1 MHERLSLGNL
11 RILSFKALNMRWPIY
26 QASNV
31 LHTSG
36 VIAYPTE
43 TVWGLGCDPFNENA
57 LERVIQIKR
66 RDAHKGLI
74 LVAANIEQFDFLL
87 HDQDESVI
95 EKLKASWPGA
105 VTWLVPHKNRV
116 PKLVHGQFDTVAIR
130 VSSHPMVQ
138 QLCKEFGGPI
148 VSTSANFSGKP
159 TVKSAIQAKCVL
171 GPYLD
176 FILSG
181 PTGLANAPSR
191 IIDMQTGRV
200 IRG

>member
-1 MHERLSLGNL
+1 
-11 RILSFKALNMRWPIY
+11 MRWPIY
-26 QASNV
+26 IASKV
-31 LHTSG
+31 IQDAG

-43 TVWGLGCDPFNENA
+43 TVWGLGCDPFNERA
-57 LERVIQIKR
+57 LERVIEIKK

-74 LVAANIEQFDFLL
+74 LVAASIEQFDFLL
-87 HDQDESVI
+87 HDADEQTI
-95 EKLKASWPGA
+95 KKLTDSWPGA

-116 PKLVHGQFDTVAIR
+116 PQLVHGQFDTVAIR

-138 QLCKEFGGPI
+138 QLCKEVGGPV

-159 TVKSAIQAKCVL
+159 TVRSAIQAKCVL

-181 PTGLANAPSR
+181 PVGLANAPSR

>member
-1 MHERLSLGNL
+1 
-11 RILSFKALNMRWPIY
+11 MRWPITI
-26 QASNV
+26 ASHV
-31 LHTSG
+31 IRDGG

-43 TVWGLGCDPFNENA
+43 TVWGLGCDPFNIGA
-57 LERVIQIKR
+57 LERVIEIKK
-66 RDAHKGLI
+66 RDADKGLI

-87 HDQDESVI
+87 HDADEQTI

-105 VTWLVPHKNRV
+105 VTWLVPHNNRV
-116 PKLVHGQFDTVAIR
+116 PQLVHGQFDTVAIR

-138 QLCKEFGGPI
+138 QLCSEVAGPI

-159 TVKSAIQAKCVL
+159 TVRSAVQTQCVL
-171 GPYLD
+171 GRYLD

-181 PTGLANAPSR
+181 PVGLANAPSR
-191 IIDMQTGRV
+191 IIDMKTGRV

>member
-1 MHERLSLGNL
+1 MHESLSLGNL
-11 RILSFKALNMRWPIY
+11 RILSFKAHTMRWPIY
-26 QASNV
+26 QASKI
-31 LHTSG
+31 LHNAG

-43 TVWGLGCDPFNENA
+43 TVWGLGCDPFNESA
-57 LERVIQIKR
+57 LARVIQIKK

-74 LVAANIEQFDFLL
+74 LVAASIEQFDFLL
-87 HDQDESVI
+87 HDTDAHTI
-95 EKLKASWPGA
+95 KTLKASWPGA
-105 VTWLVPHKNRV
+105 VTWLVPHKCRV
-116 PKLVHGQFDTVAIR
+116 STLVHGQFDTVAIR

-159 TVKSAIQAKCVL
+159 TVRSAVQAQAVL
-171 GPYLD
+171 GQYLD

-181 PTGLANAPSR
+181 PVGLANAPSR

>member
-1 MHERLSLGNL
+1 
-11 RILSFKALNMRWPIY
+11 MRWPIY
-26 QASNV
+26 QASHI
-31 LHTSG
+31 LHASG

-43 TVWGLGCDPFNENA
+43 TVWGLGCDPFNLSA
-57 LERVIQIKR
+57 LERVINIKR
-66 RDAHKGLI
+66 RDADKGLI
-74 LVAANIEQFDFLL
+74 LVAADISQFDFLL
-87 HDQDESVI
+87 ADCSENDL

-116 PKLVHGQFDTVAIR
+116 PHLVHGKFDTVAIR

-138 QLCKEFGGPI
+138 ALCQQFGGPI

-159 TVKSAIQAKCVL
+159 TVTSAIQARTVL

-176 FILSG
+176 FILQG
-181 PTGLANAPSR
+181 PVGLAKSPSR
-191 IIDMQTGRV
+191 IIDLSSGRV

>member
-1 MHERLSLGNL
+1 
-11 RILSFKALNMRWPIY
+11 MRWPIY

-31 LHTSG
+31 LQTSG

-43 TVWGLGCDPFNENA
+43 TVWGLGCDPFDNAA

>member
-1 MHERLSLGNL
+1 M
-11 RILSFKALNMRWPIY
+11 RILSFNSNTMNWPIY
-26 QASNV
+26 QAKHI
-31 LHTSG
+31 LRASG

-43 TVWGLGCDPFNENA
+43 TVWGLGCDPFDQSA

-87 HDQDESVI
+87 HNLDEADRQ
-95 EKLKASWPGA
+95 KMADSWPGA
-105 VTWLVPHKNRV
+105 VTWLVPHQNRV
-116 PKLVHGQFDTVAIR
+116 LPLVHGQFDTVAIR

-138 QLCKEFGGPI
+138 SLCEEFGGPI

-159 TVKSAIQAKCVL
+159 TVRSAVQARAVL

-176 FILSG
+176 YILQG
-181 PTGLANAPSR
+181 PVLGNAPSR
-191 IIDMQTGRV
+191 IIDLRSGTV

>member
-1 MHERLSLGNL
+1 MGKLKYLAP
-11 RILSFKALNMRWPIY
+11 SFNWDFVHTTMRWPIY
-26 QASNV
+26 QASHILNA
-31 LHTSG
+31 SG

-43 TVWGLGCDPFNENA
+43 TVWGLGCDPFSASA

-74 LVAANIEQFDFLL
+74 LVAADISQFEFLL
-87 HDQDESVI
+87 HDLEPELI
-95 EKLKASWPGA
+95 EKMQASWPGA

-116 PKLVHGQFDTVAIR
+116 HPLVHGQFSTVAIR
-130 VSSHPMVQ
+130 VSPHPMVQ
-138 QLCKEFGGPI
+138 QLCHEFGGPI

-159 TVKSAIQAKCVL
+159 TVSSAIQARTVL

-176 FILSG
+176 FILPG
-181 PTGLANAPSR
+181 PVGLAKAPSR
-191 IIDMQTGRV
+191 IIDVKTGRV

>member
-1 MHERLSLGNL
+1 
-11 RILSFKALNMRWPIY
+11 MRWPIY
-26 QASNV
+26 QASHI
-31 LHTSG
+31 LKASG

-43 TVWGLGCDPFNENA
+43 TVWGLGCDPFNQAA

-74 LVAANIEQFDFLL
+74 LVAADISQFEFLL
-87 HDQDESVI
+87 HDLGPELI
-95 EKLKASWPGA
+95 EKMKQSWPGA
-105 VTWLVPHKNRV
+105 VTWLVPHQNRV
-116 PKLVHGQFDTVAIR
+116 HPLVHGQFATVAIR

-138 QLCKEFGGPI
+138 QLCAEFGGPI

-159 TVKSAIQAKCVL
+159 TVSSAIQARTVL

-176 FILSG
+176 FILPG
-181 PTGLANAPSR
+181 PVGLAKSPSR
-191 IIDMQTGRV
+191 IIDVKTGRV